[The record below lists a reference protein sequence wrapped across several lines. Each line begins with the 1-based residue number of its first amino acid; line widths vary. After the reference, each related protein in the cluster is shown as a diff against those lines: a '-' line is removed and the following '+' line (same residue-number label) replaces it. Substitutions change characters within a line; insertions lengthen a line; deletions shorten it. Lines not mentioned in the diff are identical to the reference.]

1 MSALKKTANM
11 VTALPPGGNAA
22 LSIERDKG
30 SFVTRASYAHQPDQE
45 LPSFAQRQLRASWFL
60 SIAEA
65 IWIIAVGIWSGFVYS
80 EFSFGRPGPI
90 SSFAGSATLVAI
102 LFGAS
107 MRIVQG
113 NRRVRS
119 RIISLRDEA
128 VTWIVVFMFL
138 AFFAF
143 SMKVGADF
151 SRGAE
156 LTFFVVGFLAVEGFR
171 ATAPA
176 ILDKR
181 YRRQIQGWSDVLLVS
196 ATGST
201 ATFRSEIEGDGSAKC
216 TNVSLDARCDDQRWV
231 SELKACVDRILELA
245 RTSGYGEI
253 YVSAEGFPEN
263 RLSEL
268 LISLQLVPRAVRL
281 IPDASI
287 ARLLEMPVH
296 HVGRISTIEL
306 QKTPQT
312 RAQLVAKRVVDLL
325 IAVPIS
331 IFVAPLLAIIA
342 IAVKLDS
349 RGPVIFRQQRLG
361 YRSRAFHIMKFR
373 TMTVLEDGD
382 QVAQASR
389 NDPRV
394 TRVGRFLRKT
404 SLDELPQIFNV
415 LCGEMS
421 LVGPRPHARAHDA
434 LYASL
439 IENYEIRQH
448 VKPGIT
454 GWAQVNGLRGETL
467 DIEAMRERVEHDI
480 WYAKNTSMALDL
492 AILLR
497 TALLVLRQTNAY

>member
-1 MSALKKTANM
+1 MASPANDSAAR
-11 VTALPPGGNAA
+11 AA
-22 LSIERDKG
+22 SGTVRN
-30 SFVTRASYAHQPDQE
+30 FVTRASYSHEPAQA
-45 LPSFAQRQLRASWFL
+45 FAPLAQQQLRASWFL

-65 IWIIAVGIWSGFVYS
+65 ILIVAVGIWSGFVYS
-80 EFSFGRPGPI
+80 EFAFRTPGPI
-90 SSFAGSATLVAI
+90 STFAGSATLVAI
-102 LFGAS
+102 LFSAS

-113 NRRVRS
+113 NRRLRS
-119 RIISLRDEA
+119 RTKSLRDEA
-128 VTWIVVFMFL
+128 VTWTVVFMFL

-143 SMKVGADF
+143 SMKVGANF

-171 ATAPA
+171 ATAPS
-176 ILDKR
+176 IIDKR
-181 YRRQIQGWSDVLLVS
+181 YRRQVQGWSDVLLVGANGATAS
-196 ATGST
+196 A
-201 ATFRSEIEGDGSAKC
+201 AFRSEVESAGAAKC
-216 TNVSLDARCDDQRWV
+216 TNVSLEADCDDQRWV
-231 SELKACVDRILELA
+231 SELKTCVDRIFELA

-253 YVSAEGFPEN
+253 YVLAEGFSEN

-268 LISLQLVPRAVRL
+268 LLSLQLVPRAVRL
-281 IPDASI
+281 IPDASV

-312 RAQLVAKRVVDLL
+312 RAQWTVKRFVDLV
-325 IAVPIS
+325 IAIPIA
-331 IFVAPLLAIIA
+331 IFISPLLAFIA

-361 YRSRAFHIMKFR
+361 YRSRAFQIMKFR
-373 TMTVLEDGD
+373 TMMVLEDGA
-382 QVAQASR
+382 QVVQASR

-415 LCGEMS
+415 LRGDMS

-454 GWAQVNGLRGETL
+454 GWAQVNGFRGETL
-467 DIEAMRERVEHDI
+467 DIEKMRERVEHDI
-480 WYAKNTSMALDL
+480 WYAKNASMALDF